1 MVQHPNYK
9 NQTRDDIQA
18 ARCVCG
24 GIRYWHATLEG
35 GGCEDCDCPQ
45 FTAAD
50 ARGAALA
57 GIVWDA
63 RTRARHALDKA
74 RHNCTVTSDAWIVA
88 LEAVKQA
95 RLEAM
100 TARTIRDTLEADWD
114 IDHGDFDDA
123 A

>member
-1 MVQHPNYK
+1 M
-9 NQTRDDIQA
+9 T
-18 ARCVCG
+18 
-24 GIRYWHATLEG
+24 
-35 GGCEDCDCPQ
+35 
-45 FTAAD
+45 
-50 ARGAALA
+50 

-74 RHNCTVTSDAWIVA
+74 RHNCTVTSAAWFAA

-95 RLEAM
+95 SEAVKQARTEAM

>member
-1 MVQHPNYK
+1 M
-9 NQTRDDIQA
+9 T
-18 ARCVCG
+18 
-24 GIRYWHATLEG
+24 
-35 GGCEDCDCPQ
+35 
-45 FTAAD
+45 
-50 ARGAALA
+50 

-74 RHNCTVTSDAWIVA
+74 RHNCTVTSAAWFAA

-95 RLEAM
+95 RTEAM

-114 IDHGDFDDA
+114 IDHGDSDDA

>member
-1 MVQHPNYK
+1 M
-9 NQTRDDIQA
+9 T
-18 ARCVCG
+18 
-24 GIRYWHATLEG
+24 
-35 GGCEDCDCPQ
+35 
-45 FTAAD
+45 
-50 ARGAALA
+50 

-74 RHNCTVTSDAWIVA
+74 RQNCTVTSDAWIAA

-95 RLEAM
+95 RTEAM